1 MEDNKQP
8 KSECK
13 SCKPKNPI
21 KSTTGMAIIGSY
33 ILISAVYGTITII
46 KEIIA
51 LFVR

>member
-1 MEDNKQP
+1 MENNEQQKP
-8 KSECK
+8 GCK
-13 SCKPKNPI
+13 TCKPKNPI

-51 LFVR
+51 LFVK